1 MSLDHS
7 KLDHVGDE
15 RLYFSAIFL
24 GLFALLVLCGGSS
37 SMRWTGKSRL
47 LGEGRA
53 GTWSRAG
60 FSGLLPDAS
69 EKAGEGRRKR
79 RRKVFKGRDSLIK
92 ALRAGE
98 GSGKGL
104 ARGAA

>member
-53 GTWSRAG
+53 GTWSGAG

-79 RRKVFKGRDSLIK
+79 SAGGRCSK
-92 ALRAGE
+92 AE
-98 GSGKGL
+98 TV
-104 ARGAA
+104 